1 MNKILIGAIL
11 VAVTSTTALAADLPS
26 RRAPPVFAPPIV
38 PPAFSWTGLYFGGT
52 AGYAFDGEGQNT
64 FIANTA
70 AQQNGV
76 NVGNRPGFLNNRSSG
91 FTGGGTIGYNFQL
104 GGGFPLF
111 SGLGNAFSSG
121 LGPILGNGGAT
132 GGFVA
137 GLEADAAYT
146 NLEGGTNF
154 IGANG
159 SSTFVHNDTQFVGT
173 VRGRLGY
180 AFGDL
185 LIFGTGGF
193 AYGEVKNT
201 ALLFPGVAGYAG
213 ATSSLRTGYAYGG
226 GVEYAIPTTSFL
238 NFFKSS
244 AVTVKAE
251 FIHFDL
257 GNQTAE
263 LGNTF
268 GGNGTPQGLSRPH
281 RGQPGP
287 RRPELQDRLQPGAGP
302 GRRPLLMRTGAAA
315 QPRAARHPRERRS
328 DRLEMI

>member
-1 MNKILIGAIL
+1 MNKFLIGAAL
-11 VAVTSTTALAADLPS
+11 LAATSTAALAADLPS
-26 RRAPPVFAPPIV
+26 RRAPPVFAPPV
-38 PPAFSWTGLYFGGT
+38 LPPAFSWSGFYFGGT
-52 AGYAFDGEGQNT
+52 AGYAFDGEGQNSL
-64 FIANTA
+64 IPNTA
-70 AQQNGV
+70 TQANGLAI
-76 NVGNRPGFLNNRSSG
+76 GSRPGFLNNRSSG

-104 GGGFPLF
+104 GGGIPVF
-111 SGLGNAFSSG
+111 SQLGGAFSSG

-137 GLEADAAYT
+137 GIEADAAYT
-146 NLEGGTNF
+146 DLSKTVNYVGAATGAVTNDF
-154 IGANG
+154 
-159 SSTFVHNDTQFVGT
+159 NDTQFVGT

-193 AYGEVKNT
+193 AYGNVRT
-201 ALLFPGVAGYAG
+201 QSLLFPGAAPGNQAYAG

-257 GNQTAE
+257 GSQTVF

-268 GGNGTPQGLSRPH
+268 GGAGVPFTERVHTEGNLVRAGLNYKIDFNPA
-281 RGQPGP
+281 PAP
-287 RRPELQDRLQPGAGP
+287 VV
-302 GRRPLLMRTGAAA
+302 
-315 QPRAARHPRERRS
+315 ARY
-328 DRLEMI
+328 

>member
-11 VAVTSTTALAADLPS
+11 VAVTSTTAMAADLPS

-38 PPAFSWTGLYFGGT
+38 PPAFSWTGFYFGGT

-64 FIANTA
+64 LIANTPAQA
-70 AQQNGV
+70 AAFGL
-76 NVGNRPGFLNNRSSG
+76 GNRPGFFNNRSSG

-104 GGGFPLF
+104 GGGIPLLGGF
-111 SGLGNAFSSG
+111 GSGLGNAFNAG

-137 GLEADAAYT
+137 GIEADAAYT
-146 NLEGGTNF
+146 DLENGNSF

-159 SSTFVHNDTQFVGT
+159 GQSFFHNDTQFVGT

-193 AYGEVKNT
+193 AYGEVKT
-201 ALLFPGVAGYAG
+201 DTLLFPGVAGYAG
-213 ATSSLRTGYAYGG
+213 ATNSLRTGYAYGG

-257 GNQTAE
+257 GSQQSQLA
-263 LGNTF
+263 NTV
-268 GGNGTPQGLSRPH
+268 GGNGTPQGLSVHTEGNLVR
-281 RGQPGP
+281 
-287 RRPELQDRLQPGAGP
+287 AGLNYKIDFNP
-302 GRRPLLMRTGAAA
+302 APA
-315 QPRAARHPRERRS
+315 PVVARY
-328 DRLEMI
+328 

>member
-1 MNKILIGAIL
+1 MNRILIGAVL
-11 VAVTSTTALAADLPS
+11 VAATSTAALAADLPS
-26 RRAPPVFAPPIV
+26 RRAPPVFAPSIV

-91 FTGGGTIGYNFQL
+91 FTGGGTIGYNFQFNDGVPFFGILTAMGTSL
-104 GGGFPLF
+104 GINGAG
-111 SGLGNAFSSG
+111 
-121 LGPILGNGGAT
+121 GPILGKSGGA

-137 GLEADAAYT
+137 GIEADAAYT
-146 NLEGGTNF
+146 DLESGTNF

-173 VRGRLGY
+173 VRGRIGY
-180 AFGDL
+180 AIGDL

-213 ATSSLRTGYAYGG
+213 SVSSLRTGYAYGG

-257 GNQTAE
+257 GGQGVQLPSTV
-263 LGNTF
+263 
-268 GGNGTPQGLSRPH
+268 GGNGAYQGLSVHTEGNLAR
-281 RGQPGP
+281 
-287 RRPELQDRLQPGAGP
+287 AGLNYKIDFNP
-302 GRRPLLMRTGAAA
+302 APA
-315 QPRAARHPRERRS
+315 PVVARY
-328 DRLEMI
+328 